1 MAYVYQNIIVGD
13 ELDVGPTGAI
23 LDRTPGYLISGDG
36 TQSVVVPV
44 GTDGQVLTAD
54 SGSANGLAW
63 QSAAGGLIVAGDGL
77 SFTGDILNVGG
88 STTILALA
96 DTLAVNSNAVAG
108 QPLLSSGTVGTTAAY
123 GPLSLSTATSVTGV
137 LPVVNGG
144 TNTTSFAPDNL
155 IVSNPAGDALIASGI
170 NPDNLPVQVT
180 ASTTDATPT
189 TIHTIPTVANTAY
202 TVTGNFLGKSAALVA
217 NFRIRA
223 TFDSNGANV
232 VTEIGSDLVYVPLGT
247 TWSADISVSGTN
259 IILTVTGAAATDI
272 DWAATVEVLT
282 VTFTP

>member
-1 MAYVYQNIIVGD
+1 MAYVYQNLIVGD
-13 ELDVGPTGAI
+13 ELDVGPVGAI
-23 LDRTPGYLISGDG
+23 LDRTPGYLISGNG

-63 QSAAGGLIVAGDGL
+63 QPVADTLIVAGAGL
-77 SFTGDILNVGG
+77 SFTGDTLNVGG

-96 DTLAVNSNAVAG
+96 DTLEVNSNAVAG
-108 QPLLSSGTVGTTAAY
+108 QPLLSAGVVGTGAAY
-123 GPLSLSTATSVTGV
+123 GPLDLTIATSVTGT
-137 LPVVNGG
+137 LPVIRGG
-144 TNTTSFAPDNL
+144 TNTTSYAPDNL

-180 ASTTDATPT
+180 ATTTDATPT
-189 TIHTIPTVANTAY
+189 TIYTIPTIANTAY
-202 TVTGNFLGKSAALVA
+202 TVTGNFLGKSAAAVA

-232 VTEIGSDLVYVPLGT
+232 VTEIGTDLVYVPLGT

-259 IILTVTGAAATDI
+259 IILTVTGAVATTI
-272 DWAATVEVLT
+272 NWAATVEVLS
-282 VTFTP
+282 VTL